1 MEEVRLQGKKCV
13 SMKKAHFCVGGI
25 FLRMRDFSTEE
36 ACFYSGDLFYGRG
49 CVQFYRAGLFL
60 RKGQIKSNR
69 LITCMKKEE
78 PMRGA
83 DECLCTDSVVLKC
96 EAVVLVGHC
105 FLIKPGL
112 EQTRF

>member
-1 MEEVRLQGKKCV
+1 MEEGFFYR
-13 SMKKAHFCVGGI
+13 GGV
-25 FLRMRDFSTEE
+25 FLRWRLIFTAE
-36 ACFYSGDLFYGRG
+36 AYLYSGKEFLRRRLISTAEVYFYRDS
-49 CVQFYRAGLFL
+49 VQFYGEGLFL
-60 RKGQIKSNR
+60 RKGQFRSNR

-96 EAVVLVGHC
+96 EAVVLVGHR
-105 FLIKPGL
+105 FLVKPGL